1 MNYIYPENLKARPT
15 MWFWSLKDFV
25 ILGIGAL
32 ISIVF
37 LIHLHKLVPAA
48 IVMAYGFLTIRLE
61 DATILDFIKYAGR
74 YFISTQQ
81 EYRWR

>member
-1 MNYIYPENLKARPT
+1 
-15 MWFWSLKDFV
+15 MWFWRLKDFL
-25 ILGIGAL
+25 ILAIGAL
-32 ISIVF
+32 ISLVF

-48 IVMAYGFLTIRLE
+48 IVMTYGFLTIRLE

-74 YFISTQQ
+74 YFITTQQ

>member
-1 MNYIYPENLKARPT
+1 
-15 MWFWSLKDFV
+15 MWFWRLKDFL
-25 ILGIGAL
+25 ILDIGAL
-32 ISIVF
+32 ISLVF

-48 IVMAYGFLTIRLE
+48 LVMTYGFLTIRLE

-74 YFISTQQ
+74 YFITTQQ